1 MNNVLYSR
9 EPQGNKTCNDISEN
23 RRILLSSIK
32 FHTPP
37 QKKNPWHSQITHKPH
52 IGGTE
57 TNRFKGREDRR
68 QAWLMGKARAQG
80 S

>member
-1 MNNVLYSR
+1 MYFTPENPKETKLVMTYQKIEEYCYPVL
-9 EPQGNKTCNDISEN
+9 N
-23 RRILLSSIK
+23 SI
-32 FHTPP
+32 PP
-37 QKKNPWHSQITHKPH
+37 QKKKKNPWHSQITHKPH